1 VRTRRKS
8 TAWIFDFP
16 DVALLSLQSAGDLGP
31 SGARNHPQRD
41 EFLINAGFRPQALCT
56 VRQVHSRT
64 VQEVSAERARSWS
77 QPPEADGI
85 VTADPGVLPA
95 VTVADCMPIFL
106 SVPEK
111 GIRGILH
118 SGWKGTGIVE
128 AGLDLIRRLWRVPAA
143 DVQVLL
149 GPAIGRCCYRV
160 DRERAFLFSRKWG
173 EDAVAWEADGPHL
186 DLVGANVSILDRLG
200 VQRVRVARE
209 CTVCNTELGSFRREG
224 ADRFT
229 RMLAVLGSTNGSQ
242 EK

>member
-1 VRTRRKS
+1 VRIRRKS
-8 TAWIFDFP
+8 AAWIFDFP
-16 DVALLSLQSAGDLGP
+16 GTAVLSLQAAGDLGP
-31 SGARNHPQRD
+31 SGARTHPQRD
-41 EFLINAGFRPQALCT
+41 EFLKDAGFRPQAVCT

-64 VQEVSAERARSWS
+64 VREVSAERARSWTE
-77 QPPEADGI
+77 PPEADGI

-111 GIRGILH
+111 GIRGVLH
-118 SGWKGTGIVE
+118 SGWKGTGIVKD
-128 AGLDLIRRLWRVPAA
+128 GIDLIRRIWRVPAA

-160 DRERAFLFSRKWG
+160 DRERALLFSRTWG

-186 DLVGANVSILDRLG
+186 DLVSANVSMLDRLG
-200 VQRVRVARE
+200 VKHVRVAQE

-229 RMLAVLGSTNGSQ
+229 RMLAVLGSADGS
-242 EK
+242 